1 MARDPAEIQADI
13 ALTRRVIEQ
22 QLDALSRKL
31 PRAWWTPWALGA
43 GALVL
48 GLALSR
54 LPFLK
59 LVGTGART
67 VQTGLTVAGTVA
79 AVDRFMADR
88 RRDRSLAA

>member
-54 LPFLK
+54 LPVLK

-67 VQTGLTVAGTVA
+67 VQAGITVAGTVA
-79 AVDRFMADR
+79 AVDRFMAEQR
-88 RRDRSLAA
+88 QGRLAA

>member
-1 MARDPAEIQADI
+1 
-13 ALTRRVIEQ
+13 VIEQ

-31 PRAWWTPWALGA
+31 PHRWWTPWALGA

-67 VQTGLTVAGTVA
+67 VQTGINLAGTVA
-79 AVDRFMADR
+79 AVDRILADR
-88 RRDRSLAA
+88 RDRRLAA

>member
-54 LPFLK
+54 LPVLK
-59 LVGTGART
+59 LVSTGART
-67 VQTGLTVAGTVA
+67 VQTGITVAGTVA
-79 AVDRFMADR
+79 AVDRFMAEQR
-88 RRDRSLAA
+88 QGRLAA

>member
-1 MARDPAEIQADI
+1 
-13 ALTRRVIEQ
+13 VIEQ

-31 PRAWWTPWALGA
+31 QRPWWTPWALGA
-43 GALVL
+43 GALGL

-67 VQTGLTVAGTVA
+67 VQTGINLAGTVA
-79 AVDRFMADR
+79 AVDRILADR
-88 RRDRSLAA
+88 RDRRLAA